1 VSKLSAKFVSP
12 EHCLPAVEAVQ
23 GLMKALDGLVAKSGA
38 YFIDYQ
44 GQAID
49 W

>member
-1 VSKLSAKFVSP
+1 
-12 EHCLPAVEAVQ
+12 
-23 GLMKALDGLVAKSGA
+23 MKALDGLVAKSGA

-44 GQAID
+44 GHAID